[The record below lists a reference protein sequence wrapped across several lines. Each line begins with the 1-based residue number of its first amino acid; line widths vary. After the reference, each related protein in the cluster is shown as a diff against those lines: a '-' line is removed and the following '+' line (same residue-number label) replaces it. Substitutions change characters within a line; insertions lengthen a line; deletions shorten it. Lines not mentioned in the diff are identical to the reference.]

1 MNEGKKRA
9 LCANT
14 RQARYFGQYICYCF
28 YFILYLV
35 FYQENTK
42 RGLRNERI
50 YRNNGSF
57 CKKYQ

>member
-1 MNEGKKRA
+1 MTEGKKRA

-28 YFILYLV
+28 YFILYLS

-42 RGLRNERI
+42 RGLNKD
-50 YRNNGSF
+50 G
-57 CKKYQ
+57 